1 MWFLKSKRALR
12 KELLLVIT
20 KGRRIVNNWTK
31 DKRVP
36 EEQRAGLAAAMLPK
50 FEDMSNADTLDDFSR
65 KQLYLFAKM
74 FKLILKAKK
83 YELAL
88 IKSIELD

>member
-1 MWFLKSKRALR
+1 MWFLKSKKALQ

-20 KGRRIVNNWTK
+20 RGCRIVSNWSK
-31 DKRVP
+31 DERMLEK
-36 EEQRAGLAAAMLPK
+36 QRAGFEATLPLFK
-50 FEDMSNADTLDDFSR
+50 EMSNAETLDYFSR

-74 FKLILKAKK
+74 FKLVLRAKK

-88 IKSIELD
+88 MKSIELD

>member
-12 KELLLVIT
+12 EELLLVIT
-20 KGRRIVNNWTK
+20 RGRRIVSNWTK

-36 EEQRAGLAAAMLPK
+36 EEQRAGLAAMLPK
-50 FEDMSNADTLDDFSR
+50 FEDMSNADTLGDFSR